1 MNIPYNALTLTA
13 LLPLLGGTANAQ
25 SRLDSGHAD
34 IGIAYEN
41 GAFDLHV
48 HDETNDIEYAPPSG
62 ENGAVLVV
70 GASAQGMVPSAP
82 GFEFLGTSGDPV
94 WILPKNQD
102 AGLLFL
108 GIGAEELEPGTF
120 VGDSIHLTLRG
131 LQGPGSLAVYD
142 VDAFGTPTVA
152 MSSHDGISAND
163 WVEVIAGSH
172 AHLNWA
178 FSAPGRY
185 TVEFTAS
192 GTLSDGGQFIESPS
206 TAYSFEVIPEPSSIA
221 LLCLGALGVMLHRS
235 SGASR
240 RTSKHVKA

>member
-1 MNIPYNALTLTA
+1 MNNPYNAVALTA
-13 LLPLLGGTANAQ
+13 ILPLLGGTANAQ

-48 HDETNDIEYAPPSG
+48 HDETNDIEYSPPSG
-62 ENGAVLVV
+62 ESGAILGV
-70 GASAQGMVPSAP
+70 GASAQGLVPSAP
-82 GFEFLGTSGDPV
+82 GFEFLGASGDPV

-120 VGDSIHLTLRG
+120 VGDRIHLTLRG
-131 LQGPGSLAVYD
+131 LQGPGTLAVYD

-152 MSSHDGISAND
+152 MASRDGISAND
-163 WVEVIAGSH
+163 QVEVFAGSH

-192 GTLSDGGQFIESPS
+192 GTLSDGGRFIESPS
-206 TAYSFEVIPEPSSIA
+206 TAYSFEVIPEPSSMA
-221 LLCLGALGVMLHRS
+221 LLGLGGLGAMLCRRD
-235 SGASR
+235 GASR
-240 RTSKHVKA
+240 RTSKPIKA